1 MNAEVCAA
9 IITYNP
15 DTEFERAVRM
25 LRPQVGRLVVVD
37 NHSRPP
43 IVARLRALADE
54 FDFSLIENPDNYGIG
69 TGLNQSI
76 EWIRE
81 NANCDFVLFFD
92 QDSFISET
100 FVAEITAEYR
110 KHAESE
116 KVFVVMPKI
125 VFQRTG
131 ATYTHPASQGRY
143 LVAQTSGSLM
153 PLRVFKEEG
162 LYRQDLFIDYVD
174 YEFCLRTVSHGWKI
188 VYCESAVLQHDPG
201 HAKQCSLF
209 GIKKVTTTNHSP
221 VRRYYL
227 MRNGIWTVRQYAA
240 LYPRWAIGHVWQ
252 MMKEM
257 VRVLIFEHNRRGIV
271 AMWLRAVRDVVRSR
285 FGKYPSCDASVKA

>member
-15 DTEFERAVRM
+15 DTEFARAIRM

-37 NHSRPP
+37 NHSQPP
-43 IVARLRALADE
+43 IVARLRTLSDE

-100 FVAEITAEYR
+100 FVAEMTAEYR

-153 PLRVFKEEG
+153 PLLVFKEEG

-174 YEFCLRTVSHGWKI
+174 YEFCLRAASHGWKI

-201 HAKQCSLF
+201 HAKQFSLF

-227 MRNGIWTVRQYAA
+227 MRNGIWTVRQYAT
-240 LYPRWAIGHVWQ
+240 LYPRWAIGHAWQ

>member
-15 DTEFERAVRM
+15 DTEFARAIRM

-37 NHSRPP
+37 NHSQPP
-43 IVARLRALADE
+43 IVARLRTLSDE

-100 FVAEITAEYR
+100 FVAEMTAEYR

-153 PLRVFKEEG
+153 PLLVFKEEG
-162 LYRQDLFIDYVD
+162 LRS
-174 YEFCLRTVSHGWKI
+174 E
-188 VYCESAVLQHDPG
+188 E
-201 HAKQCSLF
+201 
-209 GIKKVTTTNHSP
+209 
-221 VRRYYL
+221 RRV
-227 MRNGIWTVRQYAA
+227 G
-240 LYPRWAIGHVWQ
+240 
-252 MMKEM
+252 KEC
-257 VRVLIFEHNRRGIV
+257 
-271 AMWLRAVRDVVRSR
+271 RSR
-285 FGKYPSCDASVKA
+285 WS

>member
-15 DTEFERAVRM
+15 DTEFERAVRI

-37 NHSRPP
+37 NHSQPP
-43 IVARLRALADE
+43 IVERLRALADE

-76 EWIRE
+76 EWIRQ

-100 FVAEITAEYR
+100 FVVEMTSEYR
-110 KHAESE
+110 KHTERE

-131 ATYTHPASQGRY
+131 ATYVHPATQGRY

-174 YEFCLRTVSHGWKI
+174 YEFCLRAASHGWKI

-201 HAKQCSLF
+201 RAKQFSIF

-240 LYPRWAIGHVWQ
+240 LYPRWAMGHAWQ

-271 AMWLRAVRDVVRSR
+271 AMWLRAVRDVIRSR